1 MKSGKARPLLT
12 IFVLIITAVSLMIS
26 CNVNGEP
33 APVGLDEVLAE
44 TSSTA
49 TATATLTSTADDSF
63 QDETDSAD
71 AAEPAESSVPND
83 SEYPVPA
90 EEPPAADEEDELSD
104 APEDE
109 APDAPVISDT
119 PEIPD
124 ILAPYYAIAP
134 EGVSYHNLPAGT
146 TQLVVISNT
155 NGAIRANFFESDENN
170 EWFELSELRTQAWG
184 GSNGIRPKQREG
196 DRITPVGQFPVL
208 EAFYIDNEP
217 ETGLNTFRVTQDT
230 YWVDDPASVFYNQ
243 RVEGTENMDWDS
255 AEHMISY
262 YDSYKYGFVI
272 GYNLNCTPGLGSA
285 VFFHIAQRSTIG
297 CIGVSEKS
305 CLQYLAALDKNKNP
319 YILIVSDKP
328 ALAG

>member
-1 MKSGKARPLLT
+1 
-12 IFVLIITAVSLMIS
+12 MIS

-272 GYNLNCTPGLGSA
+272 GYNLECTPGLGSA
-285 VFFHIAQRSTIG
+285 VFFTVARGNTIG
-297 CIGVSEKS
+297 CVGVPEEA
-305 CLQYLAALDKNKNP
+305 CLQYLAALDTAKSP
-319 YILIVSDKP
+319 YILIVSDF
-328 ALAG
+328 GV